1 MKKIDTYII
10 EKLKLNKDSKI
21 PDLLEELQTGDKV
34 LMVFLRRHHP
44 DNYVV
49 FNVDTVYKI
58 EGENIYLSYYEMF
71 TFKPISDKEY
81 IPYCDGYEVD
91 NKYKMG
97 IMTAENGI
105 DLIEQELNNK
115 GKFIFDNFKL
125 RIPRGE
131 LRKEYLERI
140 KKSLLEK

>member
-10 EKLKLNKDSKI
+10 EKLKINKDTEQGN
-21 PDLLEELQTGDKV
+21 LLDTLQVGDKV

-58 EGENIYLSYYEMF
+58 EGETIYLSYYEMF
-71 TFKPISDKEY
+71 TFKPVSDKQY

-97 IMTAENGI
+97 IMTADRGVR
-105 DLIEQELNNK
+105 LIEQEMNNK
-115 GKFIFDNFKL
+115 DKFIFDDFKL
-125 RIPRGE
+125 KIPRGE
-131 LRKEYLERI
+131 IRKDYLEGL
-140 KKSLLEK
+140 KKSLLDK

>member
-1 MKKIDTYII
+1 MKKIDAYII
-10 EKLKLNKDSKI
+10 EKLKLNRDSKM
-21 PDLLEELQTGDKV
+21 PDLLDELQVGSKI
-34 LMVFLRRHHP
+34 LMMGARRNHP
-44 DNYVV
+44 DNYVY
-49 FNVDTVYKI
+49 FNVDKI
-58 EGENIYLSYYEMF
+58 EKIEKDCIYLSYYNMF
-71 TFKPISDKEY
+71 KFKPVTDVQYLK
-81 IPYCDGYEVD
+81 YCDAYEVND
-91 NKYKMG
+91 KYKMG